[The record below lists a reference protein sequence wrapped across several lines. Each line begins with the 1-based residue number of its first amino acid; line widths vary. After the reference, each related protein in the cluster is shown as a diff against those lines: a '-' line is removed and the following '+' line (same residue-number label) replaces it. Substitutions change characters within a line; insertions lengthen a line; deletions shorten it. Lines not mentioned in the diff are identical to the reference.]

1 MIRRSM
7 YVLCALLLVVV
18 SGVASAQVGENVANP
33 DLGRDGSLHTIN
45 QFSQYCGTRPVTSEE
60 AEMIEAY
67 TEMMQFSRVGSDAR
81 IGTNRAAGSVT
92 INVYV
97 HVIRSAAG
105 GGGVSATQISNQ
117 IKVLNDAYAGITG
130 GAPTPFKFVLAGTDT
145 TNNDAWYTCVP
156 GSAAEKAMKT
166 ALHQGTAKD
175 LNLYSNNMGQN
186 LLGWATFPSD
196 YSHAPAMDGV
206 VCLNASFPGG
216 SAAPYNLGD
225 TATHEV
231 GHWLGLYHTFQGGC
245 NGKGDMVSDTP
256 AEKSAAFGCPTGQDS
271 CPRDAGNDPIE
282 NFMDYTDD
290 SCMFKFTT
298 GQASRA
304 DSQCATYRGL

>member
-1 MIRRSM
+1 M
-7 YVLCALLLVVV
+7 VA
-18 SGVASAQVGENVANP
+18 GVASAQVGDNIASFGNDRNDAVNS
-33 DLGRDGSLHTIN
+33 DN
-45 QFSQYCGTRPVTSEE
+45 QFHRYCGTRPVTPEE

-67 TEMMQFSRVGSDAR
+67 TELMQYSRVGSDAH

-92 INVYV
+92 VNVYV
-97 HVIRSAAG
+97 HVIRSAG
-105 GGGVSATQISNQ
+105 GSGGVSSTQISNQ
-117 IKVLNDAYAGITG
+117 IKVLNDAYSGVTG
-130 GAPTPFKFVLAGTDT
+130 GIPTPFKFVLAGTDT

-156 GSAAEKAMKT
+156 GSTAEKAMKN
-166 ALHQGTAKD
+166 ALHLGTARD

-186 LLGWATFPSD
+186 LLGWATFPSS
-196 YSHAPAMDGV
+196 YANAPAMDGV

-216 SAAPYNLGD
+216 NAAPYNLGD

-245 NGKGDMVSDTP
+245 NGKGDYVSDTP
-256 AEKSAAFGCPTGQDS
+256 AEKSAAFGCPVGQDS

-290 SCMFKFTT
+290 ACMYKFSA

>member
-1 MIRRSM
+1 M

-18 SGVASAQVGENVANP
+18 AGVASAQVGENVANL

-60 AEMIEAY
+60 AQMIEAY
-67 TEMMQFSRVGSDAR
+67 TESMQFSRVGSDAR
-81 IGTNRAAGSVT
+81 IGSNRAAGSVT
-92 INVYV
+92 VNVYV

-105 GGGVSATQISNQ
+105 GGGVSSTQISNQ
-117 IKVLNDAYAGITG
+117 IKVLNDAYSGITG
-130 GAPTPFKFVLAGTDT
+130 GAPTPFKFTLAGTDT
-145 TNNDAWYTCVP
+145 TNNDAWFTCVP
-156 GSAAEKAMKT
+156 GSTAEKAMKT
-166 ALHQGTAKD
+166 ALHTGTARD

-206 VCLNASFPGG
+206 VVLNASFPGG

-245 NGKGDMVSDTP
+245 NGKGDYVSDTP
-256 AEKSAAFGCPTGQDS
+256 AEKSATFGCPAGQDS
-271 CPRDAGNDPIE
+271 CPRDAGDDPIE

-290 SCMFKFTT
+290 ACMYVFSA

>member
-1 MIRRSM
+1 M

-18 SGVASAQVGENVANP
+18 AGVASAQVGENVANL

-60 AEMIEAY
+60 AQMIEAY
-67 TEMMQFSRVGSDAR
+67 TESMQFSRVGSDAR
-81 IGTNRAAGSVT
+81 IGSNRAAGSVT
-92 INVYV
+92 VNVYV

-105 GGGVSATQISNQ
+105 GGGVSSTQISNQ
-117 IKVLNDAYAGITG
+117 IKVLNDAYSGITG
-130 GAPTPFKFVLAGTDT
+130 GAPTPFKFTLAGTDT
-145 TNNDAWYTCVP
+145 TNNDAWFTCVP
-156 GSAAEKAMKT
+156 GSTAEKAMKT
-166 ALHQGTAKD
+166 ALHTGTARD

-196 YSHAPAMDGV
+196 YSRAPLMDGV
-206 VCLNASFPGG
+206 VCLNASLPGG

-245 NGKGDMVSDTP
+245 NGKGDMVDDTP

-271 CPRDAGNDPIE
+271 CPRSAGDDPIE

-290 SCMFKFTT
+290 ACMYRFSPN
-298 GQASRA
+298 QATRMSDQWNA
-304 DSQCATYRGL
+304 YRN

>member
-7 YVLCALLLVVV
+7 YVLGALLLVVV
-18 SGVASAQVGENVANP
+18 PGVASAQVGENVSRLNQ
-33 DLGRDGSLHTIN
+33 GRDASLHTIN
-45 QFSQYCGTRPVTSEE
+45 NFAQYCGTRPVAPEE

-67 TEMMQFSRVGSDAR
+67 TESMQFSRVGAHIGSD
-81 IGTNRAAGSVT
+81 RAAGSVT
-92 INVYV
+92 VNVYV

-105 GGGVSATQISNQ
+105 SGGVSSTQISNQ
-117 IKVLNDAYAGITG
+117 IKVLNDAYSGATG
-130 GAPTPFKFVLAGTDT
+130 GVPTPFKFVLAGTDT

-156 GSAAEKAMKT
+156 GSTAEKAMKT

-256 AEKSAAFGCPTGQDS
+256 AEKSASFGCPNGQDS
-271 CPRDAGNDPIE
+271 CPRDAGDDPIE

-290 SCMFKFTT
+290 SCMFRFTA

-304 DSQCATYRGL
+304 DTQCATYRGL